1 MSSEVIWK
9 QKAQQRLHNITPWE
23 NWPSSC
29 TELKGH
35 SPSSSAASPTE
46 TWEITSMLVYRR
58 LTFDGAFLRTVDIS
72 RGNHGIPNWAW
83 EFLSQTWAAFKTRH
97 YNDCRKMF
105 IGNPSSSM
113 TLPKKSPT
121 ITNQEKS
128 LITYQMNNVKEEVS
142 WWKETCHDN

>member
-46 TWEITSMLVYRR
+46 TWEIPMHQL
-58 LTFDGAFLRTVDIS
+58 LTARSKPLKPDV
-72 RGNHGIPNWAW
+72 
-83 EFLSQTWAAFKTRH
+83 
-97 YNDCRKMF
+97 
-105 IGNPSSSM
+105 
-113 TLPKKSPT
+113 
-121 ITNQEKS
+121 
-128 LITYQMNNVKEEVS
+128 
-142 WWKETCHDN
+142 